1 MSNPIVPESTSNAEN
16 EESFQELLSQYEK
29 GQSRKSEDGTRQL
42 EGTVVV
48 VTADSVLIDIGFKS
62 EGILPLSVLGGE
74 AVKPGD
80 KLPVS
85 VQGRDPEGYYTL
97 SRFKV
102 ERPKDWTAP
111 VDYRN
116 GTVHVRL
123 EVIEKPAGGEPT
135 TWSVCY
141 IPVKGQ
147 GHGYGCIGI
156 SAYKE
161 AGVHEQDIAMTKFWQ
176 NDDIV
181 WSEGIKE
188 MHLVIKDNSG
198 GSGHAHKRSDH
209 EKFFPTK
216 IRMTLIQVSKG
227 SKYDPSLVPNLPQ
240 AGSRK

>member
-102 ERPKDWTAP
+102 ERPKDWTALEKAFAEKATI
-111 VDYRN
+111 V
-116 GTVHVRL
+116 GTVTGVTKGGLSVDVGVRAFMPISRSGTRDAAEIADL
-123 EVIEKPAGGEPT
+123 VGQEIRCRIIELD
-135 TWSVCY
+135 V
-141 IPVKGQ
+141 
-147 GHGYGCIGI
+147 
-156 SAYKE
+156 AY
-161 AGVHEQDIAMTKFWQ
+161 
-176 NDDIV
+176 
-181 WSEGIKE
+181 
-188 MHLVIKDNSG
+188 
-198 GSGHAHKRSDH
+198 
-209 EKFFPTK
+209 
-216 IRMTLIQVSKG
+216 
-227 SKYDPSLVPNLPQ
+227 
-240 AGSRK
+240 